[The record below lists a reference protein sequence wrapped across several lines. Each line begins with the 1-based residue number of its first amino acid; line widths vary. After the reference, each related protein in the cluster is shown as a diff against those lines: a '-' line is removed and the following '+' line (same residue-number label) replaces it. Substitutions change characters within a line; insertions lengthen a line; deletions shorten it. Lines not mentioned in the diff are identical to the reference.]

1 MDKYIYPA
9 IFEKGEVKGYTVTF
23 PDLPGAITEGDDMSE
38 ALRMAKECL
47 ELQLFGLEEDNE
59 VIPPAS
65 DPASIQLPPD
75 SFITLI
81 EIRMGTIRDE
91 MMNKAVTKNVT
102 LPRWLEREATREKI
116 NFSQVLQHALKER
129 LGVKDYPTAK

>member
-59 VIPPAS
+59 VIPSAS
-65 DPASIQLPPD
+65 DPASIQLPAD

-81 EIRMGTIRDE
+81 EVRMGTIRDE

-102 LPRWLEREATREKI
+102 LPRWLEQEATREKI